1 MHMSVGLFTS
11 VYMSGHHQWH
21 SNGVWWICRL
31 KFIGNVTG
39 LSLMNGVTYTVSVVA
54 RNSVGASETFS
65 GMVTA
70 SFVVQG
76 MHD

>member
-1 MHMSVGLFTS
+1 MSVGLFTS
-11 VYMSGHHQWH
+11 VYMSGHNQWH
-21 SNGVWWICRL
+21 SIMVFGGSADL
-31 KFIGNVTG
+31 QFIVNVTG
-39 LSLMNGVTYTVSVVA
+39 LSLVYGVTYTVSVVA

-65 GMVTA
+65 GIVTA